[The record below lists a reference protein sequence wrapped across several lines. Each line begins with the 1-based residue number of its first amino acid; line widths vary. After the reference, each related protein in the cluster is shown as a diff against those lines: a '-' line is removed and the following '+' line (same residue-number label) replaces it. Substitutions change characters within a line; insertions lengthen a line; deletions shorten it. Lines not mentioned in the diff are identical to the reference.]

1 MGMGVGGMGKGSI
14 CMGGAWEVGSM
25 GKGVCARGV
34 GGMGKGGMCMGV
46 GGMGQGSMCMGVGQ
60 LFRHQIKSCTL
71 CCT

>member
-25 GKGVCARGV
+25 GKGVCAW
-34 GGMGKGGMCMGV
+34 GV